1 VLDRT
6 GRNIKIA
13 IMNLAEFNAMEHREA
28 KALLATTCGSGKWQE
43 LMMQHF
49 PFESERS
56 LVKIACDTWYDQLE
70 HADWM
75 EAFAQHPKIGDIK
88 SLTEKFAATSHLAG
102 KEQAAINNATDE
114 VIMQLAKANELYETK
129 FGFIFIVFATGK
141 TAPEMLRILY
151 DRIVNMHDEELV
163 IAMGEQL
170 KITIQRFK
178 NILADANW
186 QSLDGSQVTTHVL
199 DTSLGKPAKNMSIRL
214 KHFVDGRWQILAQG
228 VSNGDGR
235 LSGLLPSC
243 KKVLPGHYKMHF
255 DTGNY
260 FKANDLHG
268 FYPEVE
274 INFTVLDDTHHH
286 VPLLL
291 NPFGYSTYRGS

>member
-1 VLDRT
+1 MN
-6 GRNIKIA
+6 RND
-13 IMNLAEFNAMEHREA
+13 A
-28 KALLATTCGSGKWQE
+28 KSLLATTCGSGKWQE
-43 LMMQHF
+43 LLMHHF

-56 LVKIACDTWYDQLE
+56 LVKIASDTWYDHLE

-88 SLTEKFAATSHLAG
+88 SLKERFATTSHLAG
-102 KEQAAINNATDE
+102 KEQAGVNEATDE
-114 VIMQLAKANELYETK
+114 VIMHLSKANELYETK

-151 DRIVNMHDEELV
+151 DRIVNTHEEELV
-163 IAMGEQL
+163 IAKGEQL

-178 NILADANW
+178 KIMPDANW
-186 QSLDGSQVTTHVL
+186 QSLDASQLTTHVL
-199 DTSLGKPAKNMSIRL
+199 DTSTGKPAKNMSIRL
-214 KHFVDGRWQILAQG
+214 KHFVNERWQILAQG
-228 VSNGDGR
+228 VTNDDGR
-235 LSGLLPSC
+235 MGELLPSG
-243 KKVLPGHYKMHF
+243 KKVLPGNYKMHF

-260 FKANDLHG
+260 FKANEISG

-274 INFTVLDDTHHH
+274 IQFTVLDEAHYH